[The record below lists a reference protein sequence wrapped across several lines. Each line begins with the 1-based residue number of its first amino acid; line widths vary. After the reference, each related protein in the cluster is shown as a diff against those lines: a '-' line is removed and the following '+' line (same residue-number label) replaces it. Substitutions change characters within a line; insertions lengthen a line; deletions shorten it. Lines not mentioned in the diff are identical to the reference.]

1 MADISV
7 IVPFHN
13 AAATLERCVRALL
26 GQKDVTLE
34 IILVD
39 DASTDDGPAIATA
52 LAHGLSVQAR
62 AQLRLIRLEHN
73 VGPGAA
79 RNAGMAEAGGD
90 YIGFADADDM
100 CADDMF
106 ATLLSAARDTDA
118 DMAVCGMD
126 CVRDG
131 THQPICPQTSFTA
144 LELLFGAELLAPP
157 WNKIYRTAF
166 VREHELRFPVSR
178 MSEDMAFAFRALL
191 LQPRLA
197 FVPQP
202 LYTYVRTP
210 SSSTMRMALRK
221 ESIISLA
228 DAKRALRQAGAAPM
242 FRRAYRKYA
251 FLHLLYYPLCLF
263 WIDAMWKG
271 HGRWQ
276 TLAQTPDYCRAL
288 LTALIRGDV

>member
-13 AAATLERCVRALL
+13 AAATLERCVRSLL
-26 GQKDVTLE
+26 DQKDVTLE
-34 IILVD
+34 IILMD
-39 DASTDDGPAIATA
+39 DASSDDGPDIAAA
-52 LAHGLSVQAR
+52 LAHGLSAQAR

-79 RNAGMAEAGGD
+79 RNAGMAEAVGD

-100 CADDMF
+100 CTDDMF
-106 ATLLSAARDTDA
+106 ATLLSAARDANA

-126 CVRDG
+126 CVREG
-131 THQPICPQTSFTA
+131 THRHICPQASATVQD
-144 LELLFGAELLAPP
+144 LLLGAELLAPP

-166 VREHELRFPVSR
+166 VRGHDLRFPASR
-178 MSEDMAFAFRALL
+178 MSEDMAFAFKALL
-191 LQPRLA
+191 FQPRLV
-197 FVPQP
+197 FVPRP

-228 DAKRALRQAGAAPM
+228 DVKTTMRQTGAAPM
-242 FRRAYRKYA
+242 FRRAYRKYT

-263 WIDAMWKG
+263 WIDAMFKG
-271 HGRWQ
+271 HHRWP
-276 TLAQTPDYCRAL
+276 TLAQAPGYCRAL
-288 LTALIRGDV
+288 LAALLKGDV

>member
-26 GQKDVTLE
+26 DQKDVTLE

-39 DASTDDGPAIATA
+39 DASTDDGPAIAAA
-52 LAHGLSVQAR
+52 LAHGLSAQAR

-79 RNAGMAEAGGD
+79 RNAGMAEAVGD
-90 YIGFADADDM
+90 YIGFADADDT

-106 ATLLSAARDTDA
+106 ATLLAAARDAHA
-118 DMAVCGMD
+118 DMAVCGLD
-126 CVRDG
+126 CVREG
-131 THQPICPQTSFTA
+131 THRHICPQASATA
-144 LELLFGAELLAPP
+144 QNLLNDPDLLAPSV
-157 WNKIYRTAF
+157 NKMYRTAF
-166 VREHELRFPVSR
+166 VREHELRFPASR
-178 MSEDMAFAFRALL
+178 MSEDMAFAFKVLL
-191 LQPRLA
+191 HRPRLA

-228 DAKRALRQAGAAPM
+228 DVKRALRKVDAPPL

-251 FLHLLYYPLCLF
+251 FLHLVYYPLCLF

-271 HGRWQ
+271 HGRGQ
-276 TLAQTPDYCRAL
+276 TLAQTPGYCRAL
-288 LTALIRGDV
+288 LTALVRGDV